1 MQQLRSGLAVTARG
15 ATQVAP
21 PLGRILVEMGAITPG
36 QLVAALHLQSRLDAR
51 IGDILVAEDWADRDA
66 VRTALA
72 QQSGLALADLDRS
85 PPDPALISRLPARF
99 WAVHGLIPVRRA
111 KDGIQIATDDPQGLD
126 RVRAV
131 LSEVFGPV
139 QPVLADPA
147 QIQAALARACRVE
160 LAEGAS
166 TRVPAHL
173 SCRSWTPGS
182 RASVA
187 LAALIGIVL
196 LTAAPMA
203 SLSLASAAAM
213 ITLVLFMSL
222 RLTGALAQLLGHG
235 YLTAPPPSAQPAPP
249 GLLPVAPPPRGTGRP
264 APRLPSVSVMVPL
277 YREKEVAGAL
287 VRRLS
292 RLTYPKALLEVLLVL
307 EERDDTTRRAL
318 ARADLPPWMRI
329 VEVPAHQGL
338 TTKPRA
344 MNYALDFCRGEL
356 IGVWDAEDA
365 PQPDQ
370 IERVAARFAEAPP
383 EVACIQGILDFYNPR
398 TNWRARCFT
407 IEYAG
412 WFRVI
417 LPGLARLGLVVP
429 LGGTT
434 HFFRRRA
441 LETLGGWD
449 AHNVTEDADLG
460 VRLYRGGYR
469 TEMIDTV
476 TFEEATFRP
485 WSWVRQRSRWLKGF
499 MVTYLVHM
507 RSPRRL
513 WSDLGP
519 WRFLGVQAFFLGTLG
534 QFLLAPLIWSF
545 WVLALGLPHP
555 IGPLV
560 PDSVLSAGITLSV
573 SAEVLA
579 MLIGMAAV
587 SRPER
592 RHLLGWVPT
601 LTAYYLL
608 GIVAVYKAMYEL
620 FIRPFYWDKTRHG
633 QARPDNPE
641 NAPERAGISGP
652 FRARRRPVSG
662 GS

>member
-1 MQQLRSGLAVTARG
+1 MHQLRGGLAVTPLH
-15 ATQVAP
+15 AP
-21 PLGRILVEMGAITPG
+21 PVALRLGRILIGMGAITPA
-36 QLVAALHLQSRLDAR
+36 QLLAALDLQSRVSAR
-51 IGDILVAEDWADRDA
+51 IGDILVAEGWVSR
-66 VRTALA
+66 RTVLAALA
-72 QQSGLALADLDRS
+72 RQSGLAFIDLDHAA
-85 PPDPALISRLPARF
+85 PEPALIAHMPARF
-99 WAVHGLIPVRRA
+99 WAVHGLIPLARTE
-111 KDGIQIATDDPQGLD
+111 GITRIVTDDPIHFERL
-126 RVRAV
+126 RTV
-131 LSEVFGPV
+131 LVAVFGPV
-139 QPVLADPA
+139 HPMLADPE
-147 QIQAALARACRVE
+147 QIHCTLARTCRVE

-173 SCRSWTPGS
+173 SCRDWTPGS
-182 RASVA
+182 RAGMA
-187 LAALIGIVL
+187 LVSTMGIAL
-196 LTAAPMA
+196 LTLAPMA
-203 SLSLASAAAM
+203 GLSLASAAAM
-213 ITLVLFMSL
+213 MTLVLFMSL
-222 RLTGALAQLLGHG
+222 RLTGALAQMLGKPAPRM
-235 YLTAPPPSAQPAPP
+235 APPPQR
-249 GLLPVAPPPRGTGRP
+249 PPRMP
-264 APRLPSVSVMVPL
+264 SHLPGVSVMVPL
-277 YREKEVAGAL
+277 YREKEIAGAL
-287 VRRLS
+287 VQRLS

-307 EERDDTTRRAL
+307 EEHDATTRRAL
-318 ARADLPPWMRI
+318 ARAELPPWMRI
-329 VEVPAHQGL
+329 VEVPAHAGL

-370 IERVAARFAEAPP
+370 IERIVARFAEVPP

-441 LETLGGWD
+441 LEELGGWD

-469 TEMIDTV
+469 TEMLDTV
-476 TFEEATFRP
+476 TYEEATFRP
-485 WSWVRQRSRWLKGF
+485 WPWVRQRSRWLKGF

-519 WRFLGVQAFFLGTLG
+519 RRFLGIQAFFLGTLG

-545 WVLALGLPHP
+545 WMLALGLPHP
-555 IGPLV
+555 IGPLI
-560 PDSVLSAGITLSV
+560 PHSVLSAGIALSV

-579 MLIGMAAV
+579 MVIGMTAV
-587 SRPER
+587 ARPER
-592 RHLLGWVPT
+592 RFLMGWVPT

-620 FIRPFYWDKTRHG
+620 FLKPFYWDKTRHG
-633 QARPDNPE
+633 RARPDDPH
-641 NAPERAGISGP
+641 RATAQAKVSGP
-652 FRARRRPVSG
+652 VRARRRPVSG